1 MSGADLAEF
10 HGVSESYLQK
20 HLQAAVRAGVLI
32 AVPGPQGG
40 FRLARSA
47 ESISLLDVVQ
57 AIDGHGPVFR
67 CTEIRQRTP
76 AAPRLPR
83 SAFLPRCVIH
93 AAMASAEAAWRT
105 ELAGQSIAQIA
116 SRVSEVHAVSVGA
129 NHPWVEA
136 HTRG

>member
-20 HLQAAVRAGVLI
+20 HLQAAVRAGLLT
-32 AVPGPQGG
+32 AMPGPQGG

-47 ESISLLDVVQ
+47 ASISLLDIVH
-57 AIDGHGPVFR
+57 AIDGPGPAFR

-76 AAPRLPR
+76 AAPGLPR
-83 SAFLPRCVIH
+83 SAFVRRCVIH
-93 AAMASAEAAWRT
+93 AAMASAEAAWRA

-116 SRVSEVHAVSVGA
+116 TRVSEVHARSVGA
-129 NHPWVEA
+129 NRPWVEA